1 MKFLNRAYLNEI
13 FKYDPCKCNFLS
25 SFSGCVH
32 QDIRKCC
39 IALPIDSE
47 TVKLFERTLIGG
59 FSDVKLKLAFDSQ
72 VLLPKHQRDEMKLIY
87 KIKTG
92 DGTSQNKR
100 ISTKILKLDENN
112 QYGNTM
118 TKPLPFGCIK
128 K

>member
-1 MKFLNRAYLNEI
+1 MKFLNMTHA
-13 FKYDPCKCNFLS
+13 

-47 TVKLFERTLIGG
+47 TVKIFERTLTGG
-59 FSDVKLKLAFDSQ
+59 SSDVNLKFAFDSQ
-72 VLLPKHQRDEMKLIY
+72 LLLPKYQRDKMKLIY

-92 DGTSQNKR
+92 DDTSQNKR

-112 QYGNTM
+112 QYGNAM